1 MCVPFFTL
9 GKHTL
14 TLEDTRSGERC
25 LQGTTKDGAEVRRF
39 SSILTFPLEWMQPD
53 FSDVGCLAVSCTYRG
68 RFHLLS
74 NSRSVRRWISE
85 FLSAFLP
92 EHSEEPEQRSSSR
105 FRCLSGEGRIYE
117 VSHLDRGMWD
127 PQNRDLPEGMTGLG
141 HSGDAIEDC
150 VWCKCPT
157 APWFLNSLSP
167 LRDACMMLL
176 YHSAAICP
184 NGRGEAWSREGKDVI
199 SKASVVSVSH
209 LK

>member
-39 SSILTFPLEWMQPD
+39 SSILTFSLEWMQPD
-53 FSDVGCLAVSCTYRG
+53 FSDVGCLALSCTYRG
-68 RFHLLS
+68 RFNLLS
-74 NSRSVRRWISE
+74 NSHSVRGWISE
-85 FLSAFLP
+85 FLAPFLP
-92 EHSEEPEQRSSSR
+92 GSPSR
-105 FRCLSGEGRIYE
+105 FRSLSGEGRIYE
-117 VSHLDRGMWD
+117 VSHLDRGMCD

-141 HSGDAIEDC
+141 HSGDPIKDC

-167 LRDACMMLL
+167 LRDACMMPL
-176 YHSAAICP
+176 YHSAAMCP

-199 SKASVVSVSH
+199 NKASVVSVSH